1 MTTRTGGCLCGAIRY
16 ELTAEPIFQVACHCR
31 ACQYVSGGSPTLAMI
46 APKAALRITQGEPR
60 TYWSKAES
68 GAKVGRSFCA
78 ACGTPLF
85 FQPAANDDIAVI
97 KVGGL
102 DDPSDF
108 KVQADIWMNTAQP
121 WHAPHEGAAQMPG
134 NPGG

>member
-16 ELTAEPIFQVACHCR
+16 ELSADPSFQLACHCR
-31 ACQYVSGGSPTLAMI
+31 ACQYVSGGSPTLAVI
-46 APKAALRITQGEPR
+46 VPAAALKITQGEPR
-60 TYWSKAES
+60 THWSKGES
-68 GAKVGRSFCA
+68 GAEVGRSFCEV
-78 ACGTPLF
+78 CGTPVF
-85 FQPAANDDIAVI
+85 SKPSANSEIAVI

-108 KVQADIWMNTAQP
+108 TVQADIWMKTAQP
-121 WHAPHEGAAQMPG
+121 WHSPHEGAVQMPG